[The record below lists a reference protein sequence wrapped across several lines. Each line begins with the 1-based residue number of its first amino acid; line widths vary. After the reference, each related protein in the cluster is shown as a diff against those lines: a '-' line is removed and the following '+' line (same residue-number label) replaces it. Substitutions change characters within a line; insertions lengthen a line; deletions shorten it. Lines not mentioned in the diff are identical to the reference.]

1 MKISPSVNIKAISIG
16 FASDFVASTIFGIT
30 LSFFMA
36 VVLAIK
42 GYRDAELESSLIRL
56 LDGTTYRILSLI
68 VGLGF
73 TMMGGYLAGRIAKSG
88 EYFHS
93 GAVGLLNVLF
103 GLFFIGMYLSWYS
116 VAAFLLVL
124 PAALMGGDMA
134 RKRRLSEDQKKSLPS
149 DID

>member
-1 MKISPSVNIKAISIG
+1 MKIAPFVNIKAIIIG
-16 FASDFVASTIFGIT
+16 FASDFVASIIFGIA

-42 GYRDAELESSLIRL
+42 GYKDAELETQLIGL

-73 TMMGGYLAGRIAKSG
+73 TMMGGYLAGRIAKNG

-93 GAVGLLNVLF
+93 GAVGLLNVFF
-103 GLFFIGMYLSWYS
+103 GLFFIGMYFTWYS
-116 VAAFLLVL
+116 VIAFLLVF
-124 PAALMGGDMA
+124 PAAIIGGDMA
-134 RKRRLSEDQKKSLPS
+134 RKRRLIEGSPSLPF
-149 DID
+149 DIE

>member
-1 MKISPSVNIKAISIG
+1 MKISPSVNIKAILIG
-16 FASDFVASTIFGIT
+16 FMFDFVASTIFGVV

-36 VVLAIK
+36 LVLAIK
-42 GYRDAELESSLIRL
+42 GYKDAELEKSLISL

-73 TMMGGYLAGRIAKSG
+73 TMMGGYVAGRIARSG

-103 GLFFIGMYLSWYS
+103 GLFFIGMYFTWYS
-116 VAAFLLVL
+116 VIAFLLVL
-124 PAALMGGDMA
+124 PAAIIGGDMA
-134 RKRRLSEDQKKSLPS
+134 RKRRLSEAPPS
-149 DID
+149 PTSEIE

>member
-1 MKISPSVNIKAISIG
+1 MKIAPFVNIKAIFIG
-16 FASDFVASTIFGIT
+16 FASDFAASTIFGIA

-42 GYRDAELESSLIRL
+42 GYKDAELETQLISL

-93 GAVGLLNVLF
+93 GAVGLLNVFF
-103 GLFFIGMYLSWYS
+103 GLFFIGLYFTWYS
-116 VAAFLLVL
+116 VIAFSLVF
-124 PAALMGGDMA
+124 PAAIIGGDMA
-134 RKRRLSEDQKKSLPS
+134 RKKRLSEAPPS
-149 DID
+149 PTSEIE

>member
-1 MKISPSVNIKAISIG
+1 MKIAPFVNIKAIFIG
-16 FASDFVASTIFGIT
+16 FVSDFVASTIFGIA

-36 VVLAIK
+36 VVLAMK
-42 GYRDAELESSLIRL
+42 GYKNAKLETQLIGL

-93 GAVGLLNVLF
+93 GAVGLLNVFF
-103 GLFFIGMYLSWYS
+103 GLFFIGMYFTWYS
-116 VAAFLLVL
+116 VIAFLLVF
-124 PAALMGGDMA
+124 PAAIIGGDMA
-134 RKRRLSEDQKKSLPS
+134 RKKRLSEAPPS
-149 DID
+149 PTSEIE

>member
-1 MKISPSVNIKAISIG
+1 MKIVPFVNIKAIFIG
-16 FASDFVASTIFGIT
+16 FVSDFAASTIFGIA

-42 GYRDAELESSLIRL
+42 GYKDAELETQLIGL

-93 GAVGLLNVLF
+93 GAVGLLNVFF
-103 GLFFIGMYLSWYS
+103 GLFFIGMYFSWYS
-116 VAAFLLVL
+116 VIAFLLVF
-124 PAALMGGDMA
+124 PAAIIGGDMA
-134 RKRRLSEDQKKSLPS
+134 RKKRLSEAPPS
-149 DID
+149 PTSEIE

>member
-1 MKISPSVNIKAISIG
+1 MKIAPFVNIKAIIIG

-42 GYRDAELESSLIRL
+42 GYKDAELESSLIKL
-56 LDGTTYRILSLI
+56 LDGTAYRILSLI

-73 TMMGGYLAGRIAKSG
+73 TMMGGYLAGRIAKGG

-103 GLFFIGMYLSWYS
+103 GLFFIGMYFTWYS
-116 VAAFLLVL
+116 IIAFLLVL
-124 PAALMGGDMA
+124 PAAIMGGDMA
-134 RKRRLSEDQKKSLPS
+134 RKRRLSEDQNKTLTS
-149 DID
+149 D

>member
-1 MKISPSVNIKAISIG
+1 MKIAPFVNIKAIIIG
-16 FASDFVASTIFGIT
+16 FVSDFVASTVFGIT

-36 VVLAIK
+36 VILAMK
-42 GYRDAELESSLIRL
+42 GYKDAELESSLIKL

-103 GLFFIGMYLSWYS
+103 GLFFIGMYFTWYS
-116 VAAFLLVL
+116 IIAFLLVL
-124 PAALMGGDMA
+124 PAAIMGGDMA
-134 RKRRLSEDQKKSLPS
+134 RKRRLSEDQNKTLTS
-149 DID
+149 D